1 MDPESLAKIR
11 EALGYY
17 PGAGACRA
25 GELPPAQD
33 DDVLT
38 IGGHAW
44 RCIAGYGHAPEHMA
58 LYCEALQVLISGDMV
73 LPRISTN
80 VSVYDIEPEA
90 DPLTLFLASI
100 DRFGRCRTRW
110 CCPRMASPSAG
121 CTRASA
127 SCTNTIATGWPK

>member
-1 MDPESLAKIR
+1 MD
-11 EALGYY
+11 G
-17 PGAGACRA
+17 
-25 GELPPAQD
+25 
-33 DDVLT
+33 DVLT

-80 VSVYDIEPEA
+80 VSVYDLEPEA
-90 DPLTLFLASI
+90 DPLTLFLAS
-100 DRFGRCRTRW
+100 DRPLRARCRPTRW
-110 CCPRMASPSAG
+110 CCPRTASPSAG

-127 SCTNTIATGWPK
+127 SCTNTIATGWPT